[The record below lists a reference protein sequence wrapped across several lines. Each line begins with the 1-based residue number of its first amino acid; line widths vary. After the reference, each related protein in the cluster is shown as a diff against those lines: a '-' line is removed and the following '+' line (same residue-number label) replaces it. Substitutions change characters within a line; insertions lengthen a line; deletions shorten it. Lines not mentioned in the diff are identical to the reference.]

1 MAEIGRL
8 ITAMVTPFDQQ
19 GQVDYPQA
27 KRLANAL
34 LDSGSDG
41 VIVSGTTG
49 ESPALTTEEKIR
61 LFAEV
66 KSAVGDRGAVIAGTG
81 NYSTAESIEL
91 SREAEA
97 AGVDGLLLVVPYYNK
112 PPQEGLY
119 QHFKSIAGSVHL
131 PCVLYNVP
139 SRTSLNMTD
148 DTTIR
153 LSHVDNI
160 VGVKEAGSDLDQI
173 SRIIDGATDGFRV
186 WSGNDNETFPIMAL
200 GGYGVVSVAS
210 HLVGAQIKQMIG
222 LLLEGD
228 VEGAAAEHRRLEHRI
243 AVDQDEVAVHLAASH
258 PAARQIV
265 GDVEERVEYRPDIEP
280 RPTEPPETGLDR
292 RGPEADDDPD
302 VLDAAGGE
310 LSDLPFDQGA
320 VAERQQAFRAVLG
333 QRQQTRAL
341 SGTQDQRFH
350 RAQLLHKFED
360 ADIHDPPPIANR
372 FPPPASNRGQCIVF
386 AAMAAKTIHCPRF
399 YNLSPVLQ
407 LCQSATSKLSA
418 AAIARSLAV
427 GATAIAR
434 STQRNSG
441 ASLW

>member
-1 MAEIGRL
+1 MTEIGRL

-49 ESPALTTEEKIR
+49 ESPTLTTEEKIR

-66 KSAVGDRGAVIAGTG
+66 KSAVGDRGAVVAGTG

-131 PCVLYNVP
+131 PCMLYNVP
-139 SRTSLNMTD
+139 GRTSLNLTD
-148 DTTIR
+148 ETTIR
-153 LSHVDNI
+153 LSQVDNI

-210 HLVGAQIKQMIG
+210 HLVGAQIKQMMG
-222 LLLEGD
+222 LLLERD
-228 VEGAAAEHRRLEHRI
+228 VEGAAAEHRRLHAI
-243 AVDQDEVAVHLAASH
+243 FKVLFIVSNPIPVKYAVNQAGFNVGNPRLPLVPADEKAA
-258 PAARQIV
+258 AQIDSV
-265 GDVEERVEYRPDIEP
+265 VSRYEI
-280 RPTEPPETGLDR
+280 
-292 RGPEADDDPD
+292 
-302 VLDAAGGE
+302 
-310 LSDLPFDQGA
+310 DLP
-320 VAERQQAFRAVLG
+320 V
-333 QRQQTRAL
+333 
-341 SGTQDQRFH
+341 
-350 RAQLLHKFED
+350 
-360 ADIHDPPPIANR
+360 
-372 FPPPASNRGQCIVF
+372 PASTR
-386 AAMAAKTIHCPRF
+386 
-399 YNLSPVLQ
+399 
-407 LCQSATSKLSA
+407 
-418 AAIARSLAV
+418 
-427 GATAIAR
+427 
-434 STQRNSG
+434 
-441 ASLW
+441 